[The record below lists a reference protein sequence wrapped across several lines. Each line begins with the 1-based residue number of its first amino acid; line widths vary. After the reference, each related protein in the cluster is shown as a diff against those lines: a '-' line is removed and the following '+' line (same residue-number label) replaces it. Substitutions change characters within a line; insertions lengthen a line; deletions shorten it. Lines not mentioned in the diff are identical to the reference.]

1 MLRLFRMVY
10 CPDFLF
16 NIVSFQR
23 LEERG
28 IDWSHRH
35 GIFIVSKD
43 TKPLG
48 HTRKMYR
55 QYILEHRPVSEIY
68 TAIVITAGVRRPS
81 KQPSGRQSKDIKI
94 PTWVST
100 DL

>member
-1 MLRLFRMVY
+1 MLQLFWMAY
-10 CPDFLF
+10 CLDFPF
-16 NIVSFQR
+16 NIVSFQQ
-23 LEERG
+23 LKERD
-28 IDWSHRH
+28 IDWSHRY

-68 TAIVITAGVRRPS
+68 TAIVITARV
-81 KQPSGRQSKDIKI
+81 
-94 PTWVST
+94 
-100 DL
+100 